1 MARLEWLYGL
11 GVRVLGLT
19 WNYAN
24 CFGAPNS
31 QDPAVMSAGLT
42 PFGRDAVVRMQELG
56 MLVDVSHLSDGGFR
70 DVAALARRPFV
81 ATHSNCRAFSPHPR
95 NLTDEMIRAL
105 ADRGGVMG
113 LNFCPEFLTPAAAG
127 RESRVEDLVAMARHE
142 KRVGGIEV
150 VAIGSDFDGIDGDL
164 EIPDAARMPLLA
176 DGLSRGGFTDDE
188 IDKILCGNVLRVI
201 RDAIG

>member
-1 MARLEWLYGL
+1 
-11 GVRVLGLT
+11 
-19 WNYAN
+19 
-24 CFGAPNS
+24 
-31 QDPAVMSAGLT
+31 
-42 PFGRDAVVRMQELG
+42 
-56 MLVDVSHLSDGGFR
+56 
-70 DVAALARRPFV
+70 
-81 ATHSNCRAFSPHPR
+81 
-95 NLTDEMIRAL
+95 MIRAL

-113 LNFCPEFLTPAAAG
+113 LNFCPEFLTPDAAG

-188 IDKILCGNVLRVI
+188 IDKILSGNVLRVI